1 MGDRSV
7 VLRYLTIIF
16 FALTYA
22 QNPVSDQGMDI
33 VTEPGMLVEIS
44 GSNSYAVGENSIAS
58 YTWTVPQEIL
68 DANPGLNLNSENL
81 SFTAPDVSSTTVY
94 SITLEVLDSA
104 GNVSQE
110 FDSSHLI
117 ISEYCESGSSND
129 RYIEIFNGT
138 GATIT
143 QEDWQDYEIWIA
155 SR

>member
-33 VTEPGMLVEIS
+33 VIEPGMLVEIS

-68 DANPGLNLNSENL
+68 DANLGLNLNSE
-81 SFTAPDVSSTTVY
+81 
-94 SITLEVLDSA
+94 TLEECML
-104 GNVSQE
+104 QE
-110 FDSSHLI
+110 CQL
-117 ISEYCESGSSND
+117 
-129 RYIEIFNGT
+129 
-138 GATIT
+138 
-143 QEDWQDYEIWIA
+143 
-155 SR
+155 